1 MLAATASS
9 LALPEQLAQ
18 QAADAV
24 RELLAE
30 AAVENTTRSY
40 TSALRYWA
48 GWHATR
54 YGIELALPVPE
65 ATVLQFV
72 VDHVQRRS
80 TEGELTWELPPA
92 VDQALVAAGL
102 KAKLGPW
109 TLATVRHRVAVLST
123 AHRLKQ
129 VANPCE
135 QPAIR
140 TVLSRAPRAAVKR
153 GERPRKKTAIT
164 LPELE
169 AMLATCDDSLEGIRD
184 RALLCFG
191 FASGGRRRSEIA
203 AADLRDLRRI
213 GEAGYIYR
221 LEHSKT
227 QQAGV
232 TACSTPDKP
241 VLDRAALA
249 LQDWL
254 EAAGITEGAIFRRLW
269 KQRVGPALS
278 PAAVGEIV
286 QRRARLAG
294 LEGDFGGHSLRSGFV
309 TEASRQG
316 VALPAIMQ
324 LTEHRTALLLKV
336 GGVDSTP
343 SQPTNIYRFKSRS
356 GANTWITFPVAS
368 RNSMAPCPSS
378 VTVIRT
384 LGWLSPSA
392 RAIAGVPSEPTL
404 SLMRV
409 GVFTPGMSRLPIP
422 GSRISAGA

>member
-1 MLAATASS
+1 MRT
-9 LALPEQLAQ
+9 
-18 QAADAV
+18 
-24 RELLAE
+24 
-30 AAVENTTRSY
+30 SY
-40 TSALRYWA
+40 AFAGDSRGAP

-54 YGIELALPVPE
+54 YGIELTLPVPE
-65 ATVLQFV
+65 TTLLQFV

-80 TEGELTWELPPA
+80 TDGELAWELPPA

-102 KAKLGPW
+102 KAKVGPW

-123 AHRLKQ
+123 AHRLKH

-140 TVLSRAPRAAVKR
+140 TVLSRAARAAVKR

-164 LPELE
+164 LAELE
-169 AMLATCDDSLEGIRD
+169 TMLATCDDSLEGIRD

-221 LEHSKT
+221 LEHSKI

-232 TACSTPDKP
+232 TATSTPDKP

-254 EAAGITEGAIFRRLW
+254 DASSLTEGAIFRRLW

-316 VALPAIMQ
+316 VSLPAIMQ
-324 LTEHRTALLLKV
+324 LTEHRSV
-336 GGVDSTP
+336 
-343 SQPTNIYRFKSRS
+343 
-356 GANTWITFPVAS
+356 
-368 RNSMAPCPSS
+368 SS
-378 VTVIRT
+378 VVGYFQAGGATAN
-384 LGWLSPSA
+384 PAA
-392 RAIAGVPSEPTL
+392 RLLED
-404 SLMRV
+404 
-409 GVFTPGMSRLPIP
+409 
-422 GSRISAGA
+422 

>member
-1 MLAATASS
+1 MCWLKVSRSARAAPVQTVHQ
-9 LALPEQLAQ
+9 LVLPEQLAQ

-30 AAVENTTRSY
+30 AAAENTTRSY

-48 GWHATR
+48 GWHAAR

-80 TEGELTWELPPA
+80 TDGELAWELAWELPPI

-129 VANPCE
+129 ATNPCE

-140 TVLSRAPRAAVKR
+140 TVLSRAARAAVKR

-169 AMLATCDDSLEGIRD
+169 ALLATCDDSLEGIRD

-232 TACSTPDKP
+232 TATSTSDKP

-254 EAAGITEGAIFRRLW
+254 DAAGITEGPIFRRLW
-269 KQRVGPALS
+269 KNRVGPALS

-294 LEGDFGGHSLRSGFV
+294 LEGDFGGHSLRSGFI

-316 VALPAIMQ
+316 VTLPAIMQ
-324 LTEHRTALLLKV
+324 LTEHRSV
-336 GGVDSTP
+336 
-343 SQPTNIYRFKSRS
+343 
-356 GANTWITFPVAS
+356 
-368 RNSMAPCPSS
+368 SS
-378 VTVIRT
+378 VV
-384 LGWLSPSA
+384 GYFQ
-392 RAIAGVPSEPTL
+392 AGVAAAN
-404 SLMRV
+404 
-409 GVFTPGMSRLPIP
+409 PGARLLED
-422 GSRISAGA
+422 